1 MTASAMRLGW
11 WPALICLAAGIS
23 LRDCV
28 VIAAAGPLSLCAFYS
43 GMDTSAPVDA
53 FRAAMRCAMA
63 GITAILAAIGLAIA
77 VLAAVHGVWQPS
89 HERLFASAGALA
101 VAIAVFALHLRGEGP
116 AEPGVRRWVAGC
128 VALAAGGA
136 AAAIAWNLEWSA
148 CALPL
153 ATAMLMALAGWRLL
167 REVASEFL
175 LAGHER

>member
-1 MTASAMRLGW
+1 MRLGW

-28 VIAAAGPLSLCAFYS
+28 VIAAAGPLGLCAFYA
-43 GMDTSAPVDA
+43 GMDRSAPVDA
-53 FRAAMRCAMA
+53 FRASMRCARA
-63 GITAILAAIGLAIA
+63 GIVSMLAAIALAIA
-77 VLAAVHGVWQPS
+77 VLAAVHGLWQPS
-89 HERLFASAGALA
+89 HEQLFAGAGVLA
-101 VAIAVFALHLRGEGP
+101 ISTVTFVLHFREEGP
-116 AEPGVRRWVAGC
+116 DAPCVRPWVAGC
-128 VALAAGGA
+128 MTLAAGSA

-175 LAGHER
+175 LASHEQ